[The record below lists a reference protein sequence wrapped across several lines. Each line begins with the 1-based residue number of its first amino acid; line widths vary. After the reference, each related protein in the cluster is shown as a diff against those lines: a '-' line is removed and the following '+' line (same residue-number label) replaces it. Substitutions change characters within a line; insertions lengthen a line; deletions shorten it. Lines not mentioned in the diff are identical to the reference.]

1 MNTDKPT
8 ASRSHQPPRSPSPSE
23 QQHPAAGKAMDPPIQ
38 RRRPAVR
45 RLWPAASIAAL
56 TAATAVIVTAQTP
69 NRPSAPTVIHPHKH
83 GRIHQIWLHPITNPG
98 TVPAPHH

>member
-8 ASRSHQPPRSPSPSE
+8 ALRSHQPPRSPSPSE

-45 RLWPAASIAAL
+45 RLWAAASIAAL
-56 TAATAVIVTAQTP
+56 TAATAVVVTVTP
-69 NRPSAPTVIHPHKH
+69 NRASAPTVIHPHKN
-83 GRIHQIWLHPITNPG
+83 GRIHQIWRHPITNPG